1 MENRTVKILYVCNAS
16 NFDGIGGMEYH
27 LLDITTWME
36 GHGVLTAL
44 AVRRDTFFHRKI
56 LRERQNVYP
65 LSWTG
70 LHKILSFFQVANAI
84 REFSPDIISINRE
97 KDIIRIFVITKSVG
111 LFLKKKPKIVAVFH
125 NPGWQRF
132 YILGMLDGILFPTL
146 FMKKGYLKKNMGAE
160 TKSAIIYHGINVHA
174 VDMAEKL
181 NPDRKRKFFKGKGF
195 PLIGMIGEMR
205 KNQTE
210 LIDAAYHL
218 KKKKKDFT
226 IVFVGRGNDDEIKSL
241 QEKIDRLG
249 LAENF
254 LFTGRV
260 DRSLIPDVLYDLDIS
275 VTTNRDEPFGIVH
288 IESLASCTPLV
299 AYNSGGPVEILE
311 RGGGIL
317 VDGGPEEMA
326 ESIFKAISDQELRK
340 SLGLAGRAAVE
351 KYFSIDSMGEQH
363 YRFYQA
369 VLDGTLS
376 KKTSLA

>member
-1 MENRTVKILYVCNAS
+1 VCNAS
-16 NFDGIGGMEYH
+16 NFIGIGGMEYH

-36 GHGVLTAL
+36 GHGVTTAL
-44 AVRRDTFFHRKI
+44 AVRKDTFFQRQI
-56 LRERQNVYP
+56 LRDRQNVYP

-70 LHKILSFFQVANAI
+70 LNKILSFFQVAKAI
-84 REFSPDIISINRE
+84 QNFSPDIISINRE
-97 KDIIRIFVITKSVG
+97 KDIIRIFFIAKFIG

-132 YILGMLDGILFPTL
+132 HILGMLDGILFPTL
-146 FMKKGYLKKNMGAE
+146 FMKKGYLPNNRGAE
-160 TKSAIIYHGINVHA
+160 AKSAIIYHGINVHA
-174 VDMAEKL
+174 VDISKKL
-181 NPDRKRKFFKGKGF
+181 NPDRERKFFKGKSF

-218 KKKKKDFT
+218 KKKRKDFT
-226 IVFVGRGNDDEIKSL
+226 IAFVGRGNDDEIKSL
-241 QEKIDRLG
+241 QEKINRLG

-260 DRSLIPDVLYDLDIS
+260 DRSLIPDILYDLDIS

-288 IESLASCTPLV
+288 IESLASCTPLI

-326 ESIFKAISDQELRK
+326 EIIFTAISDHELIK
-340 SLGLAGRAAVE
+340 SLGLAGRTAVE

-363 YRFYQA
+363 YKFYQA
-369 VLDGTLS
+369 VLEGKLT
-376 KKTSLA
+376 

>member
-1 MENRTVKILYVCNAS
+1 MKILYVCNAS
-16 NFDGIGGMEYH
+16 NFIGIGGMEYH

-36 GHGVLTAL
+36 GHGVPTAL
-44 AVRRDTFFHRKI
+44 AVRKDTFFHRKI
-56 LRERQNVYP
+56 LHSRQNVYP

-70 LHKILSFFQVANAI
+70 LHKILSFFQVAKAI

-97 KDIIRIFVITKSVG
+97 KDIIRIFFIAKIVG

-146 FMKKGYLKKNMGAE
+146 FMKKGYLPNNKGADA
-160 TKSAIIYHGINVHA
+160 KAAVIYHGINVHA
-174 VDMAEKL
+174 VDIAEKL
-181 NPDRKRKFFKGKGF
+181 NPERERKFFKGRGF

-210 LIDAAYHL
+210 LIDVAYHL
-218 KKKKKDFT
+218 KKKRKDFT

-241 QEKIDRLG
+241 HDKIDRLG
-249 LAENF
+249 LSENF

-326 ESIFKAISDQELRK
+326 ETIFKTISDHELRK
-340 SLGLAGRAAVE
+340 RLGLAGRAAAE
-351 KYFSIDSMGEQH
+351 KYFSIDAMGEQH
-363 YRFYQA
+363 CKFYQA
-369 VLDGTLS
+369 VLEGTLS
-376 KKTSLA
+376 KTTCLA